1 MVCGT
6 CSCRKLHSPPRSRGL
21 CLLKLL
27 LLSSPIPLGFEDPP
41 NTWAHQPLPARCPLV
56 PSITAKGQLSAQQ
69 GLHTSTHKINPVESL
84 SSPHPY
90 RNPPKPPAVGYTA
103 LSQPS
108 SQEQHSG
115 SGPCESE
122 FPIQF
127 LWASLGC
134 SDELIL
140 SALRGTEGPAKF

>member
-1 MVCGT
+1 M
-6 CSCRKLHSPPRSRGL
+6 PSRAY
-21 CLLKLL
+21 
-27 LLSSPIPLGFEDPP
+27 I
-41 NTWAHQPLPARCPLV
+41 LV
-56 PSITAKGQLSAQQ
+56 PTKSA
-69 GLHTSTHKINPVESL
+69 LWYPSCPPALTEA
-84 SSPHPY
+84 
-90 RNPPKPPAVGYTA
+90 PKPPAVGYTA

-115 SGPCESE
+115 SSPRESE

-134 SDELIL
+134 SDELML